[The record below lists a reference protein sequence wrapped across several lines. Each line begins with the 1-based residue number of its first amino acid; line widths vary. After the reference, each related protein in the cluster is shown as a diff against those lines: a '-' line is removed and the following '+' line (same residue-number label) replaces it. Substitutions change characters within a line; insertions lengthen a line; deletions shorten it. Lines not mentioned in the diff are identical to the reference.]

1 VQLFTDRALLV
12 RPDFQVTPQNAPAL
26 ASICRRLDGIPLAI
40 ELAAARGRSLSINE
54 IDAKL
59 DQRFR
64 LLTGGSRTALPR
76 QQTLRALIDWSYDLL
91 SAAEQALFQ
100 RLSVFAG
107 GWSLKAAEEVCG
119 DETVDRDAVLELLT
133 SLADKSLVLA
143 EERDGATRYRLLETV
158 RQYAREKLIE
168 GGGEARWRDQHLA
181 YFLALTHE
189 TEPLLKG
196 AVQMGL
202 DQLDTEHDNLR
213 MALDWAESGRGDSA
227 AGLQI
232 AAAVWWF
239 WEQRGHLREGRRR
252 LSRLL
257 DEVPDTQALAIRAKA
272 LRGAGALARAQGDYP
287 VAEALHKESLA
298 IRRELGDQG
307 GIALALGSLG
317 VVAGERGNY
326 DAARALQEESLAIQR
341 QTGDRAS
348 VAMVLSNLSEVA
360 YHQGDRVTARTRA
373 EESLA
378 IYRELDN
385 QWGIAQAMEH
395 LAQIALADGD
405 FTQARSLQRDVLLI
419 LRELGNPLGIAWSL
433 EAIGHVALTLGAPD
447 RAARIWGSAERL
459 REEIGAPLSPVQRGR
474 HESHI
479 ASARAAMRDDSA
491 LDAVWQEG
499 RAMTLEQAIE
509 YALNDNGKT
518 SSHSPDH
525 N

>member
-1 VQLFTDRALLV
+1 M
-12 RPDFQVTPQNAPAL
+12 
-26 ASICRRLDGIPLAI
+26 S
-40 ELAAARGRSLSINE
+40 
-54 IDAKL
+54 
-59 DQRFR
+59 
-64 LLTGGSRTALPR
+64 
-76 QQTLRALIDWSYDLL
+76 
-91 SAAEQALFQ
+91 
-100 RLSVFAG
+100 
-107 GWSLKAAEEVCG
+107 
-119 DETVDRDAVLELLT
+119 RDAVLELLT

-158 RQYAREKLIE
+158 RQYARERLIE
-168 GGGEARWRDQHLA
+168 GGGEAHWRDRHLA
-181 YFLALTHE
+181 YFLALTKE

-232 AAAVWWF
+232 AAAIWWF

-272 LRGAGALARAQGDYP
+272 LRGAGALARAQADYLSRRRSTRR
-287 VAEALHKESLA
+287 AWRSGASSATRAASLWRWA
-298 IRRELGDQG
+298 ASGSWRASG
-307 GIALALGSLG
+307 GTMTL
-317 VVAGERGNY
+317 RGPCRKKVSRSN
-326 DAARALQEESLAIQR
+326 AKR
-341 QTGDRAS
+341 GDRAS

-405 FTQARSLQRDVLLI
+405 FTQATVSSKGCSLDSARTWQPVRACMVTGSKWARSAHPGRA
-419 LRELGNPLGIAWSL
+419 RPGGTHLGKR
-433 EAIGHVALTLGAPD
+433 GATARGD
-447 RAARIWGSAERL
+447 RRAAL
-459 REEIGAPLSPVQRGR
+459 
-474 HESHI
+474 
-479 ASARAAMRDDSA
+479 ARATGPPRVAHRLGSRGD
-491 LDAVWQEG
+491 EG
-499 RAMTLEQAIE
+499 
-509 YALNDNGKT
+509 
-518 SSHSPDH
+518 
-525 N
+525 